1 MPTNSRPMMSEPP
14 RRAPTPPMG
23 PPPGDMDPK
32 NGHHHDPWYNRGSFF
47 RKFMSALVGVLL
59 VYIIFY
65 FGTLIRN
72 NIKKYDYIGKAD
84 RMERSITI
92 NGYGKVTGNNDIA
105 VTSIGYSNTDK
116 DVSVAQ
122 AANKKTMDSI
132 TSELTRMGVDA
143 KDLQT
148 DYTIY
153 PDYNYTQDKGQELK
167 GYRVSSNI
175 TVKIRDLSRIPT
187 ILSLAGKYGAT
198 QVSGLNFTI
207 DDPENL
213 KTEARDE
220 ALANAHQKAAELA
233 AALGVKMVG
242 VLSYSEYEG
251 NNNGYDA
258 YKSLA
263 YPAGSAVSAE
273 AYAPQ
278 VASGSK
284 DVEMNVAITY
294 EIQPL
299 SKW

>member
-14 RRAPTPPMG
+14 RRAPTSPLA
-23 PPPGDMDPK
+23 PPPGDIDPK

-59 VYIIFY
+59 VYVIFY
-65 FGTLIRN
+65 VGTLIRN
-72 NIKKYDYIGKAD
+72 NIKKYDSIGQAD
-84 RMERSITI
+84 RMERTITI

-132 TSELTRMGVDA
+132 TTELTRMGIDP

-167 GYRVSSNI
+167 GYRVASNI
-175 TVKIRDLSRIPT
+175 TIKIRDLSKIPT

-207 DDPENL
+207 DDTENL
-213 KTEARDE
+213 KTQARDK
-220 ALANAHQKAAELA
+220 ALANAHQKAADLA
-233 AALGVKMVG
+233 AALGVRMVS

-251 NNNGYDA
+251 NNGYDM
-258 YKSLA
+258 YSKSAA
-263 YPAGSAVSAE
+263 YPMGAGVSAE

-299 SKW
+299 KK